1 MKHFI
6 IFLCINMSIYDSPYV
21 YMKGLLVGN
30 IVLTCIEKPPL
41 WVFQFTVIIIQK
53 TYWKFSWVYM

>member
-1 MKHFI
+1 
-6 IFLCINMSIYDSPYV
+6 MSIYDSPYI

-30 IVLTCIEKPPL
+30 IVLTRIEKPPL
-41 WVFQFTVIIIQK
+41 WVFQFTIITIQK